1 MLLRARGWWRFLGAA
16 LLSVAVS
23 VGLLHLF
30 VHPVDEIVDQM
41 LEVSRLLT
49 VSSNSPAALLEYY
62 LQTTLDLV
70 QAGWL
75 AALVAVL
82 VFAIIELTGVQR
94 LRPLALVAPALT
106 LWIQWRQATPHGG
119 TGNVPSY
126 AIPLVALSLAAA
138 VSGVLWMLAARL
150 RGEQAAERPGR
161 RQRLALIATTVTLVL
176 LAAAHGL
183 GTGNALY
190 YMAVNGFA
198 LWMVPLAR
206 VAVGPL
212 GRDTAYRSAAVAT
225 AVLAAGL
232 CSWVAV
238 DGLLHF
244 PYRMDTYALATTP
257 LATGSTGELE
267 VNEAFASQTEAL
279 RAGLADEISPAGRPM
294 MAFDEMA
301 GLVLLLDGR
310 PVGEAW
316 YSATDLPRSAAGI
329 IATCSEPGWWGEE
342 RGPLVLIR
350 RAAAESDI
358 EAIRACGY
366 DFPAD
371 FTSLAVPGGPPGV
384 GVYVPKTEKSAP

>member
-1 MLLRARGWWRFLGAA
+1 
-16 LLSVAVS
+16 
-23 VGLLHLF
+23 
-30 VHPVDEIVDQM
+30 
-41 LEVSRLLT
+41 
-49 VSSNSPAALLEYY
+49 
-62 LQTTLDLV
+62 
-70 QAGWL
+70 
-75 AALVAVL
+75 
-82 VFAIIELTGVQR
+82 
-94 LRPLALVAPALT
+94 
-106 LWIQWRQATPHGG
+106 
-119 TGNVPSY
+119 
-126 AIPLVALSLAAA
+126 
-138 VSGVLWMLAARL
+138 
-150 RGEQAAERPGR
+150 
-161 RQRLALIATTVTLVL
+161 
-176 LAAAHGL
+176 
-183 GTGNALY
+183 
-190 YMAVNGFA
+190 
-198 LWMVPLAR
+198 
-206 VAVGPL
+206 
-212 GRDTAYRSAAVAT
+212 
-225 AVLAAGL
+225 
-232 CSWVAV
+232 VAV

-329 IATCSEPGWWGEE
+329 IATCAEPDWWGEE